1 MIDSLRQARIEK
13 VEREISTQ
21 ISHGHWVTARALD
34 LLENLAEPEILSLLE
49 KVDSLFDTWRWHE
62 DTRPESGLLYEDEN
76 GEERRYYQEHEVYQ
90 SLVATLFYSRTQ
102 AEVKKALGIREE
114 EWCLLF
120 AVLALGYSACSDL
133 EVFRASEVED
143 RMWSGSILIKS
154 GNYAAMAVEA
164 VVYAERL
171 SLRDTDIGER
181 LRALRSEQARR
192 AGVGKHRKTDDL
204 KREFAAFYGSR
215 TFASKSKAAQ
225 LFYLQLPPEKKRFL
239 KESNY
244 QRTLVQSLKGL

>member
-1 MIDSLRQARIEK
+1 MSSAA
-13 VEREISTQ
+13 
-21 ISHGHWVTARALD
+21 H
-34 LLENLAEPEILSLLE
+34 
-49 KVDSLFDTWRWHE
+49 DTWRWHE
-62 DTRPESGLLYEDEN
+62 EARPESGILCEDEN
-76 GEERRYYQEHEVYQ
+76 GEDCRYYQEHEEYQ
-90 SLVATLFYSRTQ
+90 SLVAALFYSRTQ
-102 AEVKKALGIREE
+102 PEINKALRIREE
-114 EWCLLF
+114 EWSFLF
-120 AVLALGYSACSDL
+120 AAMALGYSARSDL

-143 RMWSGSILIKS
+143 RLWSGSILIQS

-192 AGVGKHRKTDDL
+192 ASVGRHRKTDDL
-204 KREFAAFYGSR
+204 KREFSAFYASR
-215 TFASKSKAAQ
+215 TFDSKSKAAQ